1 MNRISILL
9 NERQALKIKLNNYK
23 SLLNKTKSKNEI
35 IRITKEMIQLNEKI
49 KSIDLIIENLK
60 GV

>member
-9 NERQALKIKLNNYK
+9 KERQALKIKLNNYK
-23 SLLNKTKSKNEI
+23 SLLNKTKSKDEI
-35 IRITKEMIQLNEKI
+35 IRINKDIQQINEKI
-49 KSIDLIIENLK
+49 KSIDLIIGNLK

>member
-23 SLLNKTKSKNEI
+23 SLLNKTKSRDEF
-35 IRITKEMIQLNEKI
+35 IRINRDIKQINEKI
-49 KSIDLIIENLK
+49 KSIELIIENLK

>member
-1 MNRISILL
+1 MDRITVLL

-49 KSIDLIIENLK
+49 KSIDLIIENIK

>member
-9 NERQALKIKLNNYK
+9 KERQALKIKLNNYK
-23 SLLNKTKSKNEI
+23 SLLNKTKSRDEF
-35 IRITKEMIQLNEKI
+35 IRINRDIKQINDKI
-49 KSIDLIIENLK
+49 ISIELIIKNLI

>member
-1 MNRISILL
+1 MDRITVLL

>member
-23 SLLNKTKSKNEI
+23 SLLNKTKSKDEI
-35 IRITKEMIQLNEKI
+35 IRINRDIKQINEKI
-49 KSIDLIIENLK
+49 KSIDLIIGNLK
-60 GV
+60 L

>member
-23 SLLNKTKSKNEI
+23 SLLNKTKSRDEF
-35 IRITKEMIQLNEKI
+35 IRINRDIKQITEMI
-49 KSIDLIIENLK
+49 KSIELIIDNLK